1 MFFHIIPKSRTI
13 WCLCKYVF
21 PVCVLVL
28 CVTLP
33 SVPVLVPSGVVVLVV
48 EVGFRACRY
57 LSCLHRHGPLVENPR
72 GVVAVLPLR
81 GISLC
86 FPRVGRRRAEACV
99 LSTCVGVLGAVE
111 ASLDAARILTA
122 CGGLLLLSLLPP
134 RRRGVWSTLR
144 CSSVRQPEGG
154 VRSSLGT
161 SVL

>member
-33 SVPVLVPSGVVVLVV
+33 SVPVLVPSGVVVLVG

-72 GVVAVLPLR
+72 GLLQSSPCEESRFVFLASGVVVLR
-81 GISLC
+81 RVSY
-86 FPRVGRRRAEACV
+86 PRALESWGQSRRV
-99 LSTCVGVLGAVE
+99 V
-111 ASLDAARILTA
+111 
-122 CGGLLLLSLLPP
+122 
-134 RRRGVWSTLR
+134 
-144 CSSVRQPEGG
+144 QQ
-154 VRSSLGT
+154 
-161 SVL
+161 